1 MTIFQEGYVEKLLR
15 RFGMTDCKPRPL
27 PIEFKLDV
35 EYGDGINKISE
46 PYRELLGS
54 LMYLMLGTSYTV
66 NKMSRYQEVFV
77 PLLSA
82 KYRFTVSLILK
93 VIHFLKKYFLFALLL
108 QHFSRQE

>member
-66 NKMSRYQEVFV
+66 NKMSRYQED
-77 PLLSA
+77 A
-82 KYRFTVSLILK
+82 TDERFSYHSFPQSTVSLECL
-93 VIHFLKKYFLFALLL
+93 
-108 QHFSRQE
+108 